1 MHREGNY
8 LTGRV
13 SDLNYQ
19 EEIVWLLQNG
29 YKKKCVGN
37 TRNTLECLL
46 VLSWPMLWLKSLKN
60 YNSSQPGLLMAQTSF
75 FFFFINFSMFFFI
88 LHFCFM
94 FKKIPTQKSWKY
106 SLFSGSFIVLACIL
120 GSIIH
125 IKLIFCVVWWV
136 MDQNVFLFHSDN
148 PYPTELEWRHCHKQM
163 AVCVE
168 LFLSSLSILLIC
180 RAFLVV
186 ALFLNFYFIIGL
198 NIW

>member
-1 MHREGNY
+1 MCREY
-8 LTGRV
+8 KKYPRV
-13 SDLNYQ
+13 SLSTVMAYVMIKVI
-19 EEIVWLLQNG
+19 EKLQ
-29 YKKKCVGN
+29 
-37 TRNTLECLL
+37 
-46 VLSWPMLWLKSLKN
+46 LKSTRTIN
-60 YNSSQPGLLMAQTSF
+60 GPDF
-75 FFFFINFSMFFFI
+75 FFFFINFLMFFFI